1 MLWGIVG
8 RRGRPFQRS
17 PVNGFLGSY
26 QHQID
31 DKGRLSLPAP
41 FRREGGDE
49 PMVLVHAFPDA
60 LTLYPQRT
68 WAEVEARLREMLRLN
83 PQARAYVLKVTANAV
98 EVVPDK
104 QGRIMVPA
112 RLQESVGIAGPTLVV
127 GAIDRIELWNPERFQ
142 AATAEPVAEA
152 ERFTHQIFG

>member
-1 MLWGIVG
+1 MWGGVG
-8 RRGRPFQRS
+8 DRGGTAYRS

-68 WAEVEARLREMLRLN
+68 WAEVEGRLREMLRLN
-83 PQARAYVLKVTANAV
+83 ADARAYVLRVTANAV
-98 EVVPDK
+98 EVAPDR
-104 QGRIMVPA
+104 QGRILVPP
-112 RLQESVGIAGPTLVV
+112 RLQAAVGISGTTLVV
-127 GAIDRIELWNPERFQ
+127 GAIDRVELWDPARFD

-152 ERFTHQIFG
+152 AHFTHRIFG

>member
-1 MLWGIVG
+1 MH
-8 RRGRPFQRS
+8 
-17 PVNGFLGSY
+17 GFLGSW

-41 FRREGGDE
+41 FRREGGEE

-68 WAEVEARLREMLRLN
+68 WAEVEGRLREMLRLN
-83 PQARAYVLKVTANAV
+83 PQARPYVLRVTANAV

-104 QGRIMVPA
+104 AGRILVPP
-112 RLQESVGIAGPTLVV
+112 RLQEAVGIGGSALVV
-127 GAIDRIELWNPERFQ
+127 GAIDRIELWSPERFA
-142 AATAEPVAEA
+142 AATAEPVPDT
-152 ERFTHQIFG
+152 ERLTHQIFG

>member
-1 MLWGIVG
+1 MLWEDVG
-8 RRGRPFQRS
+8 WHGRPAQRS

-104 QGRIMVPA
+104 QGRINVPA
-112 RLQESVGIAGPTLVV
+112 RLQEAVGIAGPTLVV
-127 GAIDRIELWNPERFQ
+127 GAIDRVELWSPERFA
-142 AATAEPVAEA
+142 AATAEPVPEA